1 MKAIVDKDT
10 CTGCSLCADACPEV
24 FEMNGDGVAQAIE
37 TEVTEQV
44 ADSAREAM
52 ENCPVSAIEEN

>member
-1 MKAIVDKDT
+1 MAIVIDD
-10 CTGCSLCADACPEV
+10 DACMGCEACVETCPDA

-37 TEVTEQV
+37 TEVPEQA